1 MSETEQVE
9 RLVALVTPEEH
20 MRFKV
25 ACARAKPKTMMAAQL
40 RKLALEWVREQEE
53 SDARNN
59 Q

>member
-9 RLVALVTPEEH
+9 RLVALVTPEKH

-25 ACARAKPKTMMAAQL
+25 ACARAKPKTTMAAQL
-40 RKLALEWVREQEE
+40 RRLALEWVRKQEE